1 MKRTKWIALIGLML
15 SVMLCVPAL
24 AQTTGIAVDGKIYTF
39 TGSEGTYE
47 ADGKTF
53 IIGADTVT
61 IKEPGKKDR
70 VQSLSRSVENENLL
84 VRDAAVFVES
94 GTGDFDSA
102 ATYAEAIAVED
113 AQTAAYLERGD
124 ENAIGQ
130 TAVTEYSK
138 SSYDVLEDV
147 DPARFAEYAKFG
159 LSYDAVQNA
168 LYYQGQRVRIFEDSY
183 SLDDQACVA
192 LEHVDDQGTVDVKT
206 TRDTSA
212 KVYNADGSYDPSGT
226 LTGLYVLSDAEFAA
240 RDLRDWTEPK
250 QQSTAVEG
258 AEMTPAEKEAM
269 YAPYAAFGL
278 DYDAKADTLTYQ
290 GKRVRQ
296 FMDIKQ
302 SNGEALNSG
311 HFQGVMACI
320 GGEYG
325 EIDVETIRDFTKPD
339 ADGNGTLIGIS
350 MEQVR

>member
-1 MKRTKWIALIGLML
+1 MKKALWTAVLGLVL
-15 SVMLCVPAL
+15 TLVLCTPAM
-24 AQTTGIAVDGKIYTF
+24 AQTTGIEVDGKTYTF
-39 TGSEGTYE
+39 MGSEGTYK

-53 IIGADTVT
+53 IIGAESVT
-61 IKEPGKKDR
+61 IQEEGKPDRTLKLVHAPDMDVAQDVQPGSAQQDSESVATFVEEPIGEY
-70 VQSLSRSVENENLL
+70 VQSSSVTEETC
-84 VRDAAVFVES
+84 ETCIS
-94 GTGDFDSA
+94 GTA
-102 ATYAEAIAVED
+102 
-113 AQTAAYLERGD
+113 
-124 ENAIGQ
+124 
-130 TAVTEYSK
+130 TEYAQ
-138 SSYDVLEDV
+138 SSYVIEDV
-147 DPARFAEYAKFG
+147 SGANAVNPERFKTYLKFG
-159 LSYDAVQNA
+159 LSYDTAANA

-183 SLDDQACVA
+183 PLEDQACAA
-192 LEHVDDQGTVDVKT
+192 LVHVDDQGTVDVKT
-206 TRDTSA
+206 IRDLSV

-226 LTGLYVLSDAEFAA
+226 LTGLYVLSDKEFAA

-258 AEMTPAEKEAM
+258 VEMTPAEKEAM

-278 DYDAKADTLTYQ
+278 DYNAKADMLTYQ
-290 GKRVRQ
+290 GKRVRN

-311 HFQGVMACI
+311 HFKGAMTCI